1 MVKFNIITITFFNNY
16 YYIIIYN
23 ININIIIKLDN
34 HKDNTNRN

>member
-1 MVKFNIITITFFNNY
+1 MLFNFNIITIFFNNY
-16 YYIIIYN
+16 IIIYNIN

>member
-1 MVKFNIITITFFNNY
+1 MLFNFNIITITFFNN
-16 YYIIIYN
+16 YIIIYN